1 MSKQDDIK
9 KIGPH
14 TEKMAGNFLFSKGE
28 LSDSQF
34 LDMRTRIKSEKAMN
48 AILHYGILGEVM
60 ECKEAT
66 KIGDMVKRLFIA
78 NDGEGRKEGV
88 EVLRQNFPK
97 KVEVAKGSEK
107 LELTDE

>member
-1 MSKQDDIK
+1 MSKKDDDK
-9 KIGPH
+9 KISPH
-14 TEKMAGNFLFSKGE
+14 TEKMAGEFLFSKGA

-60 ECKEAT
+60 KCDEAT
-66 KIGDMVKRLFIA
+66 QIGDMIKRLFVA
-78 NDGEGRKEGV
+78 NEGAGRAEGV

-97 KVEVAKGSEK
+97 KIEVAKGVEK
-107 LELTDE
+107 IEFEE

>member
-1 MSKQDDIK
+1 MSTDEK
-9 KIGPH
+9 KLGKH
-14 TEKMAGNFLFSKGE
+14 TEAMAGEFLFSKGD

-60 ECKEAT
+60 KCTEAVQ
-66 KIGDMVKRLFIA
+66 IGDMIKRLFVA
-78 NDGEGRKEGV
+78 NEGAGRAEGV

-97 KVEVAKGSEK
+97 KIEVSKGVEKISFE
-107 LELTDE
+107 DDP